1 MIKGIRANELLPQS
15 LLHASL
21 HSFAPTGIDTEED
34 PRINFDNDAQLLQEL
49 AHAGQAQEIGV
60 SATEG

>member
-34 PRINFDNDAQLLQEL
+34 PRINFDNDAQLLTSFL
-49 AHAGQAQEIGV
+49 AEICQGSMSFTFITV
-60 SATEG
+60 